1 MRSRFPPVS
10 LVPLT
15 IAAMLASCTAPA
27 IVPEPARPVPVPS
40 PTPAPLPP
48 QPIPTPPPVA
58 AADWRDWPVTP
69 GNWVYRQDDRG
80 SIALFGRVGEDA
92 DLTLRCDRNRMRVYF
107 SRRGEAAGPLVI
119 RTSSTLRSVDAM
131 PTGGTP
137 AYVAAD
143 LAPRDPLLDAM
154 GHTRGRFVVEMAGVP
169 ALVVPAWG
177 EILRV
182 IEDCR

>member
-1 MRSRFPPVS
+1 MRSRFSLIPV
-10 LVPLT
+10 VPLT
-15 IAAMLASCTAPA
+15 FAAMVAGCTPPSV
-27 IVPEPARPVPVPS
+27 IPEPARPMPVPTPS
-40 PTPAPLPP
+40 PTPAPRPA
-48 QPIPTPPPVA
+48 QTPTPPPA

-107 SRRGEAAGPLVI
+107 SRRGDAAGQLTI
-119 RTSSTLRSVDAM
+119 RTSSTLRSVSAA

-137 AYVAAD
+137 AYVAVD
-143 LAPRDPLLDAM
+143 FAPRDALLDAI
-154 GHTRGRFVVEMAGVP
+154 GHTRGRFVVEMAGAP
-169 ALVVPAWG
+169 HLVVPAWG